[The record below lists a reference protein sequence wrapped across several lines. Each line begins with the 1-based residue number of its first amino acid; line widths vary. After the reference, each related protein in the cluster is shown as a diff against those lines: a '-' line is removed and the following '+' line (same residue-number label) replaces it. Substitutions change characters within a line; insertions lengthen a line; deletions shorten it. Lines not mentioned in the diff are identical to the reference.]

1 MRDSLLIQT
10 SVDLISRVLR
20 VLLVGLLVGSA
31 SSLTALAMIKFISF
45 GGHKIIEF
53 ENTHPGAIA
62 VLMIVGI
69 PTAGGLIVGHIVQ
82 YMSSQRPHNPA
93 DVILAAQSNL
103 KLAHL
108 TLKDGVLNFI
118 ASIISLVSG
127 ASLGQ
132 YGPIVNMGATLSAHL
147 HKITRTEQTV
157 LIGCGVAAAISSAF
171 HAPIAGIVFA
181 HEVILRHNS
190 LRAFA
195 PITVAAAIG
204 FYLSKFVFYSE
215 HLFQM
220 EFVQILYLAE
230 FAGFTVIGIFAG
242 LLAVFFLKSVL
253 YANLL
258 SARLPLQQKFKP
270 MIAGLCIGMLA
281 LKIPEILGVGDGLMR
296 LTLYSPPSSAVEI
309 ATLLIAKIAAAALCL
324 GFGFAGGVF
333 SPALLIG
340 VLFGTL
346 FGMGVELL
354 FPYSNIAVYAVCG
367 MAAVTS
373 PIIGAP
379 LTTILIIF
387 ELTHNYELTTA
398 VMISVVFS
406 NVIAYRL
413 FGRSLFDFQLKSRG
427 YDLSYGRDPLILS
440 TTSIAHIGRR
450 AGTRVKPGM
459 SIQAAID
466 LLVEDETN
474 EAFVVDAGQHFIGS
488 VALTAL
494 VKHSATN
501 ATLMAVEG
509 LVNQHGLRF
518 RPDTS
523 IWDAMSEIKGFIGEC
538 IPIVDNKSG
547 ELTGIVYETDLIE
560 VYMQTALELRSEE
573 TANA

>member
-1 MRDSLLIQT
+1 MRDIHFIQT
-10 SVDLISRVLR
+10 GGDLISRVLR

-31 SSLTALAMIKFISF
+31 SSLIALAMIKFISF
-45 GGHKIIEF
+45 GGHRIVEF
-53 ENTHPGAIA
+53 ENTHPGIIA

-69 PTAGGLIVGHIVQ
+69 PAIGGLIVGHIVQ
-82 YMSSQRPHNPA
+82 HMTDQRPHNPA

-103 KLAHL
+103 KLASL
-108 TLKDGVLNFI
+108 KLKDGILNFI

-147 HKITRTEQTV
+147 NKITRTEHTV

-171 HAPIAGIVFA
+171 NAPIAGIVFA
-181 HEVILRHNS
+181 HEVILRHYS

-195 PITVAAAIG
+195 PITVAASIG
-204 FYLSKFVFYSE
+204 FYLSKFVFFSE

-230 FAGFTVIGIFAG
+230 FAGFTLIGIFAG
-242 LLAVFFLKSVL
+242 LLAVLFLQSIL
-253 YANLL
+253 YARLM
-258 SARLPLQQKFKP
+258 SARLPIQQKFKP
-270 MIAGLCIGMLA
+270 MIAGLCIGVVA
-281 LKIPEILGVGDGLMR
+281 LKIPEILGVGDAAMR
-296 LTLYSPPSSAVEI
+296 LTLYSPPSSAIEI
-309 ATLLIAKIAAAALCL
+309 GVLLIAKIAATALCL

-346 FGMGVELL
+346 FGMGVEQL
-354 FPYSNIAVYAVCG
+354 FPYSNLAVYAVCG

-373 PIIGAP
+373 PVIGAP
-379 LTTILIIF
+379 LTTILIVL

-413 FGRSLFDFQLKSRG
+413 FGRSLFDYQLKSRG
-427 YDLSYGRDPLILS
+427 FDLSQGRDPLILS
-440 TTSIAHIGRR
+440 TISIANIGRR
-450 AGTRVKPGM
+450 SCTRIKPDI
-459 SIQAAID
+459 SIQTAINQ
-466 LLVEDETN
+466 LVEDGVN
-474 EAFVVDAGQHFIGS
+474 EAFVVDKQQRFIGS
-488 VALTAL
+488 VSL
-494 VKHSATN
+494 
-501 ATLMAVEG
+501 ATLVNHAATDATLLEVEY
-509 LVNQHGLRF
+509 LVNQYGLRF
-518 RPDTS
+518 SPTTS
-523 IWDAMSEIKGFIGEC
+523 IWDAMRDIKDFVGESV
-538 IPIVDNKSG
+538 PIVDKQSQK
-547 ELTGIVYETDLIE
+547 LTGIIYETDLIGA
-560 VYMQTALELRSEE
+560 YMRTAHELRNEE

>member
-1 MRDSLLIQT
+1 MREIHLIQT
-10 SVDLISRVLR
+10 CGDLISRVLR
-20 VLLVGLLVGSA
+20 VLLVGLLIGSA
-31 SSLTALAMIKFISF
+31 SSLIALAMIKFISF
-45 GGHKIIEF
+45 GGHRIAEF
-53 ENTHPGAIA
+53 ENTHPGVIA

-69 PTAGGLIVGHIVQ
+69 PAIGGLIVGHIVQ
-82 YMSSQRPHNPA
+82 HMTHQRPHNPA

-103 KLAHL
+103 KLASL
-108 TLKDGVLNFI
+108 KLKDGILNFI

-147 HKITRTEQTV
+147 NKITRTDHTV

-171 HAPIAGIVFA
+171 NAPIAGIVFA
-181 HEVILRHNS
+181 HEVILRHYS

-195 PITVAAAIG
+195 PITVAASIG
-204 FYLSKFVFYSE
+204 FYLSKFVFFSE

-230 FAGFTVIGIFAG
+230 FAGFIVIGIFAG
-242 LLAVFFLKSVL
+242 LLAVLFLQSIL
-253 YANLL
+253 YARLL
-258 SARLPLQQKFKP
+258 SARLPIQQKFKP
-270 MIAGLCIGMLA
+270 MIAGLCIGVVA
-281 LKIPEILGVGDGLMR
+281 LEIPEILGVGDTAMR
-296 LTLYSPPSSAVEI
+296 LTLYSPPSSAIEI
-309 ATLLIAKIAAAALCL
+309 GVLLIAKIAAAALCL

-346 FGMGVELL
+346 FGMGVEQL

-373 PIIGAP
+373 PVIGAP

-413 FGRSLFDFQLKSRG
+413 FGRSLFDYQLKSRG
-427 YDLSYGRDPLILS
+427 FDLSQGRDPLILS
-440 TTSIAHIGRR
+440 TMSIANIGRR
-450 AGTRVKPGM
+450 SCTRIKSSI
-459 SIQAAID
+459 SIQTAIEH
-466 LLVEDETN
+466 LVEDGVN
-474 EAFVVDAGQHFIGS
+474 EAFVVDRQQRFIGS
-488 VALTAL
+488 VSLTAL
-494 VKHSATN
+494 VKHSATE
-501 ATLMAVEG
+501 ATLLEVEN
-509 LVNQHGLRF
+509 LVNQYGLRF
-518 RPDTS
+518 SPTTS
-523 IWDAMSEIKGFIGEC
+523 IWDAMRDIKDFVGESV
-538 IPIVDNKSG
+538 PIVDKQSQK
-547 ELTGIVYETDLIE
+547 LTGIIYETDLIRA
-560 VYMQTALELRSEE
+560 YMQTARDLRNEE